1 MKEIMTIIAMTT
13 TIVIAKAAAV
23 GFAGERIG
31 VFGVG
36 GRGLEVLDSTVSV
49 VDIVGLEVERNSKEI
64 PGSRISVVD
73 IDGLRVEVTS
83 VLVSKSTV
91 VGISDVGEEI
101 F

>member
-31 VFGVG
+31 VFGGG

-49 VDIVGLEVERNSKEI
+49 VDIVDLEAERTGRPQTPAGQS
-64 PGSRISVVD
+64 PGSTPIARR
-73 IDGLRVEVTS
+73 LRS
-83 VLVSKSTV
+83 R
-91 VGISDVGEEI
+91 GRP
-101 F
+101 